1 MKDINLINKKELCV
15 LKLSKD
21 KRNVYLEYIPI
32 VPDKNISEKLKQ
44 FDLDYKSNSNSILFL
59 IEFIEKNLS
68 KLLDAFSYCISLKD
82 SYQQLPANG
91 HAYFV
96 TRHSELIKQ
105 LSDIPPDKTDRI
117 EIVKNDISDLRTKF
131 HSYINRRFN
140 AFNIAQAY
148 KICENNTD
156 ILSFSHRRIGWT
168 KPIYPLTPN
177 FAFEIK
183 TNFGY
188 GHVSYFFT
196 KLIYKGIEII
206 PFSEWVM
213 YPHADFSEI
222 IRYSKKHN
230 LDDKDWYFALTYA
243 KDACNLSLTNE
254 QAFVDKYIMSEC
266 DKMINELESI
276 LNKNEFNYHL
286 EHVKSDEKGFR
297 IEPETQKIVL
307 AGHELIEFR
316 GEKISGALNFI
327 EKILSFEKVR
337 SMNAFID
344 RIKKLNLA
352 DHEWQ
357 QIHSK
362 AAGLA
367 ELPIHWDDTPG
378 LTLIELS
385 AKAKRLKRLHG
396 IEMIVIDYLQ
406 LITVHGKSR
415 FDAVS
420 DISRGL
426 KILAKELT
434 IPIIALSQ
442 LSRAV
447 ESRPGNNKR
456 PMLSDLRESGSIE
469 QDADMVCFLYR
480 PEYYGL
486 TEDEEGRSTAG
497 MAEVIVAKHR
507 NGSTD
512 TVLMNFEGKTTN
524 FTQWDEGGFGTSQD
538 GVITDFSFLENKPS
552 IQSTNLNAHAN
563 WNFGKDEMPDDSPF

>member
-68 KLLDAFSYCISLKD
+68 ELLDAFSYCISLKV

-131 HSYINRRFN
+131 HSYIHRRFN

-168 KPIYPLTPN
+168 KPIYSLTPN

-344 RIKKLNLA
+344 RIKKLNLKILPVLQN
-352 DHEWQ
+352 EIPLINSEIINLQ
-357 QIHSK
+357 SR
-362 AAGLA
+362 LA
-367 ELPIHWDDTPG
+367 EI
-378 LTLIELS
+378 
-385 AKAKRLKRLHG
+385 K
-396 IEMIVIDYLQ
+396 
-406 LITVHGKSR
+406 GKLAPMQETYHAYNKKSQDFVYNNAVKKT
-415 FDAVS
+415 FDE
-420 DISRGL
+420 
-426 KILAKELT
+426 KKELQDKFISLNPDFKQFLKEFT
-434 IPIIALSQ
+434 SLNNEHNDILKQLNAL
-442 LSRAV
+442 
-447 ESRPGNNKR
+447 E
-456 PMLSDLRESGSIE
+456 
-469 QDADMVCFLYR
+469 
-480 PEYYGL
+480 
-486 TEDEEGRSTAG
+486 
-497 MAEVIVAKHR
+497 
-507 NGSTD
+507 
-512 TVLMNFEGKTTN
+512 TTN
-524 FTQWDEGGFGTSQD
+524 RKINSYIGT
-538 GVITDFSFLENKPS
+538 
-552 IQSTNLNAHAN
+552 IQKYFKST
-563 WNFGKDEMPDDSPF
+563 K